1 MSDYKRDTVVCDNPR
16 VACEHINPVTPE
28 DREGGYVNCIR
39 CGHQIS
45 LNDDAPMKP
54 PIFRDSRRANCWHD
68 SEGRRLALWEK
79 HDAVGELHRERVS
92 ATAASSTIPESIDR
106 IQTRAHA
113 CE

>member
-54 PIFRDSRRANCWHD
+54 PIFRILDARTAGTTLKGGGSRSGRNTMRSGNCIVK
-68 SEGRRLALWEK
+68 E
-79 HDAVGELHRERVS
+79 
-92 ATAASSTIPESIDR
+92 
-106 IQTRAHA
+106 
-113 CE
+113 